1 MPAASSTSL
10 GSDWAQ
16 LIRDV
21 PDFPKPGVL
30 FKDITTLLAD
40 PAGFAAAIDELVD
53 RAPGDIDVVVGM
65 EARGFIFG
73 APVALRL
80 GTGFV
85 PIRKAGKLPGDTVEE
100 TYELEYGTETLTV
113 HSDAIAPGSRVLI
126 VDDILATGG
135 TVAATAELI
144 RKLGADL
151 VAVLVLLEL
160 DFLDGR
166 QKLDAAGIDDLI
178 ALRSTA
184 GQ

>member
-1 MPAASSTSL
+1 MSNP
-10 GSDWAQ
+10 DWAD

-21 PDFPKPGVL
+21 PDFPKPGVV
-30 FKDITTLLAD
+30 FKDITPLLAS
-40 PAGFAAAIDELVD
+40 PAAFAAVIDELVD
-53 RAPGDIDVVVGM
+53 RAPDRIDVVVGM

-85 PIRKAGKLPGDTVEE
+85 PIRKAGKLPGETVEE
-100 TYELEYGTETLTV
+100 TYELEYGVETLTV
-113 HSDAIAPGSRVLI
+113 HSDAIVPGARVLI

-135 TVAATAELI
+135 TVAATAGLI
-144 RKLGADL
+144 RKLGAEL
-151 VAVLVLLEL
+151 VAVMVVLEL

-166 QKLDAAGIDDLI
+166 QKISRSGIDDLI

-184 GQ
+184 QQ